1 MSHGIPENRIVC
13 QTGKHVVPFRLDFVS
28 ISDRKDRAIELTE
41 SKFYIKSRRQ
51 LESEREGTR
60 RFEAPINEDR
70 GDAEWRER
78 MLHWEGEPLSQWMN
92 RPSREKANVRM
103 EHRNS
108 TKMRLGARPSC
119 VFLSDPVPT
128 TSVLDLESL
137 STDLSLVIDTREIKR
152 HA

>member
-41 SKFYIKSRRQ
+41 SKFYIKSR
-51 LESEREGTR
+51 
-60 RFEAPINEDR
+60 A
-70 GDAEWRER
+70 
-78 MLHWEGEPLSQWMN
+78 
-92 RPSREKANVRM
+92 REKERDDS
-103 EHRNS
+103 RRRL
-108 TKMRLGARPSC
+108 MRIVATPNGASVWFIGKESLFPNEWIGHLARRPTSGWNIVIRRKCDWAQGHPSC

>member
-1 MSHGIPENRIVC
+1 MAYLKIGSSVKRANTSFH
-13 QTGKHVVPFRLDFVS
+13 FVS

-78 MLHWEGEPLSQWMN
+78 MLHWEGEPLSQ
-92 RPSREKANVRM
+92 
-103 EHRNS
+103 
-108 TKMRLGARPSC
+108 
-119 VFLSDPVPT
+119 
-128 TSVLDLESL
+128 
-137 STDLSLVIDTREIKR
+137 
-152 HA
+152 

>member
-70 GDAEWRER
+70 GDAERRER
-78 MLHWEGEPLSQWMN
+78 MLHWEGEPLSQ
-92 RPSREKANVRM
+92 
-103 EHRNS
+103 
-108 TKMRLGARPSC
+108 
-119 VFLSDPVPT
+119 
-128 TSVLDLESL
+128 
-137 STDLSLVIDTREIKR
+137 
-152 HA
+152 